1 MGFGGEVAVG
11 LGVLGSGLGWRW
23 VLVVVVAVGDWG
35 WRWVCGC
42 VRCVG
47 VRGIWEEE
55 DGFWVL
61 PLRPTPP
68 SSPASPL
75 PYLEPFFSFSAWIVG
90 WWVAGI
96 VCRSGSWR
104 VVVGVDGEADG
115 SGGRSRSLRWRD
127 RV

>member
-1 MGFGGEVAVG
+1 MG

-23 VLVVVVAVGDWG
+23 LLVVVVAMGDWG

-75 PYLEPFFSFSAWIVG
+75 PYLAGAVLLLQRLDRRVVG
-90 WWVAGI
+90 GRNRLPERELEGGCWGRR
-96 VCRSGSWR
+96 RSGRFWWAEQKLEVERSSIDPWR
-104 VVVGVDGEADG
+104 E
-115 SGGRSRSLRWRD
+115 
-127 RV
+127 